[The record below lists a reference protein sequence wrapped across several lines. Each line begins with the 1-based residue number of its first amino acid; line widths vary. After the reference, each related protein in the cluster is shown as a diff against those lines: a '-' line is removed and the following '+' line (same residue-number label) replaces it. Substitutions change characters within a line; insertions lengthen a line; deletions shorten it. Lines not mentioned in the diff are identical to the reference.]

1 MFVDIASM
9 YQTNVAQYS
18 LYPADKKCV
27 SLAPY
32 YAADYSVCDF

>member
-9 YQTNVAQYS
+9 YQTNVARY
-18 LYPADKKCV
+18 KKCV

-32 YAADYSVCDF
+32 YAADYSVCEF